1 MEEDLSYSKEGD
13 VPGHVKHSNLD
24 TLLLIAKQMQ
34 ESVCKIYGTKLN
46 GTGFFCMI
54 QNMKEWNSSFL
65 YVLMTNNHVLGEE
78 DIKSN
83 KKINISLN
91 NEKIK
96 MEITIDEKRKTFTS
110 EKI

>member
-24 TLLLIAKQMQ
+24 TVLLIAKQMQ
-34 ESVCKIYGTKLN
+34 ESVCKIYGTNIN

-65 YVLMTNNHVLGEE
+65 YVLMT
-78 DIKSN
+78 S
-83 KKINISLN
+83 S
-91 NEKIK
+91 
-96 MEITIDEKRKTFTS
+96 S
-110 EKI
+110 E